1 MIKQFR
7 TQRSTGKYALSIEAP
22 FPGTLESQNWFFLMD
37 KSKWEIY
44 ISQFLG
50 NKKAHADRGNAVLSG
65 QQKQQNVPAERVI
78 KVVAAVMDYALW
90 LFSNGVNKSH
100 FLLDNVYNDCYI
112 YFFIKIRFFALD
124 FHLR

>member
-1 MIKQFR
+1 
-7 TQRSTGKYALSIEAP
+7 
-22 FPGTLESQNWFFLMD
+22 MD

-65 QQKQQNVPAERVI
+65 QQKQQNVPAEHVI

-90 LFSNGVNKSH
+90 LFSNGVNKPH
-100 FLLDNVYNDCYI
+100 FLLDNVYNDYYI
-112 YFFIKIRFFALD
+112 FFIKIRFFALD
-124 FHLR
+124 FYLQ